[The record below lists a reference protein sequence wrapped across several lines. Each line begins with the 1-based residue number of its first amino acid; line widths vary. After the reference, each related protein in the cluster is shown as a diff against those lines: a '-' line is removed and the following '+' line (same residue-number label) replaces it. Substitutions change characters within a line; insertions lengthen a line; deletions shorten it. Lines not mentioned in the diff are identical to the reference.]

1 MAEPIRSPAAATLR
15 ELQLIKS
22 IPVAGFRVLV
32 TMLDAVGNAVI
43 NMFDLSSPDTFR
55 MISGLM
61 IVYVVTAT
69 PLVAWVAYDL
79 LRKKPQKAQVTN

>member
-1 MAEPIRSPAAATLR
+1 MPL
-15 ELQLIKS
+15 
-22 IPVAGFRVLV
+22 AGSLVQV

-43 NMFDLSSPDTFR
+43 NTFDLSSPDTFR

-79 LRKKPQKAQVTN
+79 LHKKPQKAQVRHTHTAVQVQITN